1 MIVTIISLQE
11 GSIRVYFIPCCK
23 IKKKNEKYTTLMLKL
38 HEIGKILR
46 NDCKT
51 KTKELIIAQLTACIG

>member
-1 MIVTIISLQE
+1 
-11 GSIRVYFIPCCK
+11 
-23 IKKKNEKYTTLMLKL
+23 MLKL

>member
-1 MIVTIISLQE
+1 MVSIISLQE
-11 GSIRVYFIPCCK
+11 GSIRVYFIQCCK
-23 IKKKNEKYTTLMLKL
+23 INKKNEKHTTLMLKL

-51 KTKELIIAQLTACIG
+51 KTKELIIAQLTACTG

>member
-1 MIVTIISLQE
+1 
-11 GSIRVYFIPCCK
+11 
-23 IKKKNEKYTTLMLKL
+23 MLKL
-38 HEIGKILR
+38 HEIGNILR

>member
-1 MIVTIISLQE
+1 MVSIISLQKD
-11 GSIRVYFIPCCK
+11 RFVYILSHTAKF
-23 IKKKNEKYTTLMLKL
+23 KKENEKYTTLMLKL

>member
-1 MIVTIISLQE
+1 MVSIISLQE
-11 GSIRVYFIPCCK
+11 GSIRVYFIQNCK
-23 IKKKNEKYTTLMLKL
+23 IKKENEKYTTLKLKL
-38 HEIGKILR
+38 HKIWKILK

>member
-1 MIVTIISLQE
+1 MVSIISLQKD
-11 GSIRVYFIPCCK
+11 RFVYILSQTAK
-23 IKKKNEKYTTLMLKL
+23 LKKENEKYTTLMLKL
-38 HEIGKILR
+38 HKIGKILR

>member
-1 MIVTIISLQE
+1 
-11 GSIRVYFIPCCK
+11 
-23 IKKKNEKYTTLMLKL
+23 MLKL

-51 KTKELIIAQLTACIG
+51 KNKELIIAQLTACIR